1 MNSAKNARATLA
13 LTKLLRDE
21 LRDAHFSL
29 AHLAGTDAEFVPSE
43 YGGSTTTR
51 LEETYKKEF
60 NADGLRALHNAGAW
74 KQDLFRPNVRVKA
87 LPRNPEIATRRAKFE
102 RLLDDLGILSDGHVA
117 HALGPL
123 LPGYH
128 TGTLQR
134 DSPEEEIGVAETAD
148 LWSYLLV
155 DACLNTPRRTANKV
169 LRWARGAHLA
179 FETRV
184 LLGRLHVVESFALAN
199 GLAVARL
206 PRNSKDLDAW
216 LPIGVGIAPSDYLD
230 RTMLR
235 IPCTIAPVL
244 SKPTK
249 VTGERDGVPLRSWNI
264 PAKIKST
271 WQLPLGGV
279 QQLTHALSLVC
290 NVAVETPMIWTD
302 YGDHAH
308 FGERYSMSKPGTGE
322 PPPRQASESPLTAQ
336 DLKEAIRLQPD
347 LCSPPTDVQKA
358 LRYWLKSKAR
368 RTDVPDG
375 LVYIRTAL
383 EALFL
388 DDGNSAELRFRLATN
403 GAWYTGRNRV
413 ERQDR
418 FDVLKKVYSAASG
431 AVHGKGKKKRRGVLE
446 GRTGNLQACHNEA
459 SQLEAK
465 ACMARY
471 RLRPLSRMR
480 RADCLLRPLQYFQ

>member
-1 MNSAKNARATLA
+1 MRGDTTKRHASEFRHNRTALA

-21 LRDAHFSL
+21 LRDARFSVVL
-29 AHLAGTDAEFVPSE
+29 LVRSDSEFVPSE
-43 YGGSTTTR
+43 YGDSTKTT
-51 LEETYKKEF
+51 LKATSKKEF
-60 NADGLRALHNAGAW
+60 DADGLRALHDEGAW
-74 KQDLFRPNVRVKA
+74 TQDLFRSDVRVTT
-87 LPRNPEIATRRAKFE
+87 LPRSPESTARRTGFE

-123 LPGYH
+123 LPGYD
-128 TGTLQR
+128 TATLR
-134 DSPEEEIGVAETAD
+134 HDAPEENTGVAETAD

-155 DACLNTPRRTANKV
+155 DACLNTPRRTASKV
-169 LRWARGAHLA
+169 LRWIQGAPLT

-184 LLGRLHVVESFALAN
+184 LLGRLQAVESFTLAN
-199 GLAVARL
+199 GLAVKRL
-206 PRNSKDLDAW
+206 PCRSKDLDNW
-216 LPIGVGIAPSDYLD
+216 LPIGLGIEPSNYLNQ
-230 RTMLR
+230 TMLR

-279 QQLTHALSLVC
+279 QQLTRALSLVC
-290 NVAVETPMIWTD
+290 DVAVETPMIWTD
-302 YGDHAH
+302 YNDHAH
-308 FGERYSMSKPGTGE
+308 FGERYSMSNPGTGE

-336 DLKEAIRLQPD
+336 DLKEAVRLQPD

-368 RTDVPDG
+368 RTDVPDS

-388 DDGNSAELRFRLATN
+388 DDGNSAELSFRLATN

-431 AVHGKGKKKRRGVLE
+431 AVHGKGVKKSDVE
-446 GRTGNLQACHNEA
+446 
-459 SQLEAK
+459 
-465 ACMARY
+465 
-471 RLRPLSRMR
+471 
-480 RADCLLRPLQYFQ
+480 LLRAGQEICRHAIMKRLSSKRKPVWRDIVFGR